1 MRTRNLDWIMLDV
14 ASLVG
19 RVSVD
24 TCAPALLLICG
35 GARGQACGMCSTF
48 LSGSVLVCAGAQ
60 PYLGA
65 RIVSGDEMID
75 GVLSPR
81 GLRPLG
87 LWRPPSAGGRW
98 RREHCGS
105 WPQGIGLMIG
115 ERAVITSGGSLD
127 ELCSRRVGR
136 GECVVAELA
145 QDVVG
150 APAEF
155 SRHREAGAIVVD
167 PLGDLEVVGVVG

>member
-1 MRTRNLDWIMLDV
+1 MR
-14 ASLVG
+14 
-19 RVSVD
+19 
-24 TCAPALLLICG
+24 
-35 GARGQACGMCSTF
+35 
-48 LSGSVLVCAGAQ
+48 AGAQ

-87 LWRPPSAGGRW
+87 LWRPASAEGVGG
-98 RREHCGS
+98 GS
-105 WPQGIGLMIG
+105 IAGAGRKGIGLMMG

-127 ELCSRRVGR
+127 ELCSGRVAR

-155 SRHREAGAIVVD
+155 AGDREAGAVVVD
-167 PLGDLEVVGVVG
+167 PLRDVQVVGVVG

>member
-1 MRTRNLDWIMLDV
+1 MR
-14 ASLVG
+14 VG
-19 RVSVD
+19 VR
-24 TCAPALLLICG
+24 
-35 GARGQACGMCSTF
+35 
-48 LSGSVLVCAGAQ
+48 AGAQ

-87 LWRPPSAGGRW
+87 LWRPTSGGRW

-105 WPQGIGLMIG
+105 WPQRHRLMMG
-115 ERAVITSGGSLD
+115 KRAVITSGGRVD
-127 ELCSRRVGR
+127 ERRSRQVGR
-136 GECVVAELA
+136 GECVVAEFA
-145 QDVVG
+145 QEVVG

-155 SRHREAGAIVVD
+155 ARDRQTSAVVVD
-167 PLGDLEVVGVVG
+167 PFGDFQVVGVVG